1 MNEVASSFGLSQRR
15 LFRITGWNRS
25 SVQYYPLERNDGP
38 LRDRMRHW
46 AERKPRWGLPI
57 LHDILKSEGVVINR
71 KRTARIY
78 REEGLS
84 MGGWIVQFSSG
95 SPSTADDSYGDCSP

>member
-15 LFRITGWNRS
+15 LCRITGWNRS
-25 SVQYYPLERNDGP
+25 SVQYRPMESNDGP

-57 LHDILKSEGVVINR
+57 LHDILKAEGVGINR
-71 KRTARIY
+71 KSFVYI
-78 REEGLS
+78 
-84 MGGWIVQFSSG
+84 
-95 SPSTADDSYGDCSP
+95 

>member
-15 LFRITGWNRS
+15 LCRITGWNRS
-25 SVQYYPLERNDGP
+25 SVQYRPMESNDGA

-57 LHDILKSEGVVINR
+57 LHDILKAEGVGINR
-71 KRTARIY
+71 KSFVYI
-78 REEGLS
+78 
-84 MGGWIVQFSSG
+84 
-95 SPSTADDSYGDCSP
+95 